1 MSRNFP
7 LLFISIF
14 VVFVSCAFEKTFFVA
29 TKQSLKSDTTF
40 DDEME
45 GSARNKIER
54 NRAAEE
60 RINLSFPG
68 TKW

>member
-1 MSRNFP
+1 M
-7 LLFISIF
+7 ITVSIIF
-14 VVFVSCAFEKTFFVA
+14 SVIVFLEIFQENYSLAMRPT
-29 TKQSLKSDTTF
+29 LKSDTTF
-40 DDEME
+40 GEDVEE
-45 GSARNKIER
+45 GNAKISIER